1 MISKILLKLI
11 IISFRWCKINS
22 WSKLSN
28 IVCMVVEGLDVQQ
41 FSTWKSKYEKF
52 SKEMASVLHTQLEF
66 ISPSVYDGTVAD
78 DLSILP
84 LSTNQKQK
92 LKAKYGSIELALNQ
106 NDGKSSWKKGDYF
119 KVLRSVFP
127 MAELNEVKRRQQ
139 KIRESKNNKL
149 SKEEIDSGG
158 AFSLRLQ
165 LLLSVSQMIEES
177 YPIPMKGVMSEK
189 YNDYVMTCN
198 DGYLPL
204 TDESPL
210 YSVDCEMC
218 LTSIGK
224 NELTRVCVIDHKL
237 QVVYHRYADNWALW
251 H

>member
-1 MISKILLKLI
+1 MI
-11 IISFRWCKINS
+11 
-22 WSKLSN
+22 
-28 IVCMVVEGLDVQQ
+28 VEGLDVQQ
-41 FSTWKSKYEKF
+41 FSAWKSKYEKF
-52 SKEMASVLHTQLEF
+52 SKDVASVLPTQLEF

-92 LKAKYGSIELALNQ
+92 LKAKYGSIVQALSH
-106 NDGKSSWKKGDYF
+106 NDGKNNWKKGDYF

-127 MAELNEVKRRQQ
+127 MAELEEVKRSQQ
-139 KIRESKNNKL
+139 KIRDSKTKRL
-149 SKEEIDSGG
+149 SNEGIDSS
-158 AFSLRLQ
+158 AFSLKLR

-204 TDESPL
+204 NEESPL

-237 QVVYHRYADNWALW
+237 QVVYHRYVDNGTTLGKLCIKVR
-251 H
+251 